1 MLAWSSPVMMSR
13 RVTGDV
19 LARLAARRRME
30 ASLPEQ
36 GRFPAC
42 RAVMASSQLTAAV
55 MFPDGPAWVM
65 MNCVVKS
72 FLRSQVRCLM
82 SSSVAASSQ

>member
-1 MLAWSSPVMMSR
+1 
-13 RVTGDV
+13 
-19 LARLAARRRME
+19 ME

-36 GRFPAC
+36 GRFPAW
-42 RAVMASSQLTAAV
+42 RAAMASSQLMAAV
-55 MFPDGPAWVM
+55 MFPDGPAWVVM
-65 MNCVVKS
+65 YCVVKS